1 MTVKD
6 VRRYN
11 SPFRATPIEPI
22 TVRALLLVVKLVLFL
37 LLLGLAVRNSD
48 VVTVRY
54 FLGLEWQAPLVLV
67 IFVAFAIGLV
77 MGLMLC
83 SIRLLRNHR
92 ELRSLRKL
100 ARQE

>member
-11 SPFRATPIEPI
+11 SPFRATSIEPI
-22 TVRALLLVVKLVLFL
+22 TVRVLLLVVKLVLFL